1 MEKLTREFMRLL
13 RYFRSL
19 HPERSYAGILDHAL
33 ICGGLASLTGLSEYL
48 HSALELRVELA
59 RPLTGLVGK
68 FDRESFQTITRRQEA
83 YTVVIGLALSGLQG
97 QSLAKGESDGGR
109 EFAWTR
115 AA

>member
-1 MEKLTREFMRLL
+1 MRLL

-33 ICGGLASLTGLSEYL
+33 ICGGLASLNGLAEYL
-48 HSALELRVELA
+48 KSTLELRVEPA

-68 FDRESFQTITRRQEA
+68 FDRESFHLITRRQEA
-83 YTVVIGLALSGLQG
+83 YTVVIGLALSGLANTKTTQG
-97 QSLAKGESDGGR
+97 ETDGGR